1 MLKLI
6 STKDLANRAAEI
18 LKKSQPSS
26 WVTIDTSSSSLIWG
40 ARRTGKSFWINE
52 NYQNED
58 IILIALLETDTL
70 AEYLTKPSLLRERF
84 QDTTKLIVIDEIQK
98 SPVLHDEI
106 HWLIEKTNT
115 IFLLT
120 GSSTGKLVP
129 AE

>member
-6 STKDLANRAAEI
+6 STKDLAKRATEI

-129 AE
+129 SE

>member
-6 STKDLANRAAEI
+6 STKDLANRATEI

>member
-1 MLKLI
+1 MGKHIQRLI
-6 STKDLANRAAEI
+6 
-18 LKKSQPSS
+18 
-26 WVTIDTSSSSLIWG
+26 TIDNSSSAFIWG

-120 GSSTGKLVP
+120 GSRSGKLVP
-129 AE
+129 SE